1 MQEKKRLINQ
11 LTIEIE
17 GQNER
22 LKILNEHFGSVKQ
35 ELLHMQQLVDHKNK
49 EIESED
55 HLKQIAERMSGRL
68 MQELKKFESQA
79 GEQQDRLNNIQNMIF
94 KANEQMDKYKLMMN
108 WNQEE
113 LEQWALAARQK
124 EEDFLALEK
133 YRRADDVKIKEL
145 TLQVEKLTVELN
157 RKSRELEEEVTTTR
171 AAQIELDKTAEEF
184 RRLHAERNQ
193 LYLQW
198 QDTVENSRKRDQM
211 IREAGEEYAKKKLEL
226 ERKSGELN
234 EKNALLSHER
244 ANNKELEVTIAS
256 TERFLARLRSEF
268 GGREELLGDLKDRVQ
283 ILKNQLSAFAS
294 DLSNKRMK
302 VSSLNK
308 ELDYKK
314 QRLEE
319 AQRKFVQTTEKL
331 KKENIAK
338 DNLEAANQQAEGN
351 YKQSQAAHTE
361 VEKEIRQK
369 KELLFKTS
377 QQLFKLREDQAN
389 LIGDISGTISA
400 TKNLDA
406 KINKL
411 RQDDQRQHE
420 LLYNSEYQIQQLE
433 RRVGR
438 ASGDRSQEET
448 TALK

>member
-1 MQEKKRLINQ
+1 M
-11 LTIEIE
+11 
-17 GQNER
+17 
-22 LKILNEHFGSVKQ
+22 
-35 ELLHMQQLVDHKNK
+35 
-49 EIESED
+49 
-55 HLKQIAERMSGRL
+55 
-68 MQELKKFESQA
+68 
-79 GEQQDRLNNIQNMIF
+79 
-94 KANEQMDKYKLMMN
+94 
-108 WNQEE
+108 
-113 LEQWALAARQK
+113 
-124 EEDFLALEK
+124 
-133 YRRADDVKIKEL
+133 
-145 TLQVEKLTVELN
+145 EKLTVELN